1 MNESLTSLKVEDA
14 YTRDIGKGV
23 MRIDYDSMDSIKARV
38 GDIIE
43 IKGARKTLVVCL
55 PLYPSDDGKGIL
67 RADNLVQ
74 DNAGISRGD
83 NIGIRKITKVITK
96 NVTVLP
102 LDPIPPGTERYL
114 KDALDGVPVIKGDK
128 IAAPYFG
135 KSLLFQVVKATPAGV
150 VSNQKTK
157 FSIAKS

>member
-74 DNAGISRGD
+74 DN
-83 NIGIRKITKVITK
+83 GIRKITKVITK